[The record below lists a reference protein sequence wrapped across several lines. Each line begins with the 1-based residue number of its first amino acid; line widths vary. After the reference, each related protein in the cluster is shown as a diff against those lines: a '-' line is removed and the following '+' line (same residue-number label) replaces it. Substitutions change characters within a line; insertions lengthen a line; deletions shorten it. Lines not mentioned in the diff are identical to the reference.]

1 MTFLY
6 PRDLLI
12 SYLFTRVA
20 AVNVYVI
27 CPAYGQPLLISALR
41 LILWSFLRMVAVE
54 EIMGDNEPNEVFNS
68 RKERTTVYQC
78 EKIPSID
85 P

>member
-1 MTFLY
+1 MTCLY

-12 SYLFTRVA
+12 SYLFTRAV
-20 AVNVYVI
+20 VNVYVI
-27 CPAYGQPLLISALR
+27 CPPYGQPLLISALR

-68 RKERTTVYQC
+68 REERTIVYQC